1 VDARG
6 LFRPLEEYA
15 PVVTG
20 SNLELDVGLA
30 DPDVAVTGHLP
41 VLVEHAQV
49 LAVDLGVPEPGLDLS
64 GVDRPLVCKRTLV
77 ER

>member
-1 VDARG
+1 MVRG
-6 LFRPLEEYA
+6 
-15 PVVTG
+15 
-20 SNLELDVGLA
+20 SDLELDVGLA
-30 DPDVAVTGHLP
+30 DPDVAITGHLP

-77 ER
+77 EG